1 VDDFKIRKLGWV
13 GHVIRMEAEE
23 LPGNV
28 LNGKLHNTRPMG
40 KPRTRR
46 EDLVRR
52 DTSQILGKR
61 RLKRRAED

>member
-1 VDDFKIRKLGWV
+1 MDDFKIRKLGWV
-13 GHVIRMEAEE
+13 GHVIRMEDEE
-23 LPGNV
+23 LPGKV
-28 LNGKLHNTRPMG
+28 LNGKLHNTRSMG